1 MEKQTDLTPS
11 GFLSFF
17 AHLGQ
22 AKVKLNILYLYRIL
36 EIKLNHVREHIEPV
50 GY

>member
-1 MEKQTDLTPS
+1 MMEKHSDLSPS

-22 AKVKLNILYLYRIL
+22 AKVKLNFYPYTIHMKINSYY
-36 EIKLNHVREHIEPV
+36 
-50 GY
+50 